1 MTKANTRPK
10 SRGPSK
16 ATSELSRIAAELQ
29 RAYNGDAWHG
39 PPMTEALKG
48 ICALSAPVKPIPEAH
63 SIWEIVHHL
72 TAWNHIV
79 RRRFLGEVVKPMRE
93 DDWPPIE
100 NFTPEAWEAAVKSLH
115 EACVGL
121 ITELE
126 KASKKPE
133 CDAIL
138 HQTAPGKTH
147 SVYVM
152 LHGAVQH
159 NLYHTGQISIL
170 RKAVD

>member
-1 MTKANTRPK
+1 MPQKPESSTFEKYRAAQ
-10 SRGPSK
+10 
-16 ATSELSRIAAELQ
+16 AT
-29 RAYNGDAWHG
+29 
-39 PPMTEALKG
+39 
-48 ICALSAPVKPIPEAH
+48 
-63 SIWEIVHHL
+63 
-72 TAWNHIV
+72 V
-79 RRRFLGEVVKPMRE
+79 R
-93 DDWPPIE
+93 
-100 NFTPEAWEAAVKSLH
+100 
-115 EACVGL
+115 
-121 ITELE
+121 ELE
-126 KASKKPE
+126 KAAKKPG